1 MSENKLQIRA
11 KILSAIINLQNNSQN
26 SALIKETLADLQA
39 IEDKDAVLD
48 ILQKEFLK
56 ENNETKDLT
65 ITFLLKELIEQE
77 NLEKVFYEALA
88 NPKIKDSLKAKLVG
102 VLRETGKHVNYEQY
116 VTYFENPDEI
126 IDADT
131 VKLLENAKVNPES
144 QIDFLDF
151 LNALPEPEK
160 EMLVSSLT
168 QDYDGDNLANILIP
182 IILSNPFSQ
191 ISQAAIRAIGE
202 SKSYL
207 AYPVL
212 KQIEEIVDDVQIKA
226 IAQKSL
232 SLLRLSGI
240 KEDITKDYYKRLLAL
255 SPIYKCFAN
264 YPDGHGN
271 VGLIF
276 SRKNEAG
283 FIQMFTAVINDT
295 DGIIDCF
302 GFNEITDSEFDRIVH
317 KFYANDRVVEIKAN
331 LCKYLLINAEK
342 ISRLK
347 FEEISYEYIAWK
359 TITNDIDFEEIDLAL
374 ILEKTELSEFLLK
387 QMYESKFFDKWFF
400 ELKDN
405 EEFAAMIEKISAEK
419 ISEIQGLNET
429 IQEFKEKIF
438 SPLELEFLSKKLVLS
453 AYLAKLSDENVFSSI
468 FYSLAF
474 ASPFKETFLTDILK
488 KSTYEY
494 FLSQRDKFNMTKN
507 AKSIFT
513 RRANKDSEKIDI
525 KFIEN
530 SIKEIEKNWV

>member
-77 NLEKVFYEALA
+77 NLEEVFYEALA